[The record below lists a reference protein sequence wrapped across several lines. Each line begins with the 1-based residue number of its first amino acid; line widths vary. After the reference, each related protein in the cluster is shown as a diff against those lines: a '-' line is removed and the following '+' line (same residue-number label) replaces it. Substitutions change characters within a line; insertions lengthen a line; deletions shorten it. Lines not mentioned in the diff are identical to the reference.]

1 MTEDH
6 DLRILGRLAAAQ
18 QHQPAEDLDHEQV
31 EQAEGHKPRSC
42 RNRFI
47 RPSRRSQY
55 LWRVLNRYTR
65 RHRRGVRRRHAEHVG
80 DALEDWRGRRAG
92 RRARL
97 GRPSSRSYLRN
108 GMLIRTDDIQAT
120 IATSKQRRPRCRRI
134 YLLCTLRERRKV

>member
-1 MTEDH
+1 VPGQQRARRDEPVGAQHGRQQPGQRCQDRPVGPVRLGRGDLAPEQRDLMTEDH

-55 LWRVLNRYTR
+55 LWRVLNRYTA
-65 RHRRGVRRRHAEHVG
+65 VAE
-80 DALEDWRGRRAG
+80 
-92 RRARL
+92 
-97 GRPSSRSYLRN
+97 RSDLVH
-108 GMLIRTDDIQAT
+108 G
-120 IATSKQRRPRCRRI
+120 S
-134 YLLCTLRERRKV
+134 